1 MTAPTDP
8 IIPTVAAD
16 QPGEARPGDYLAP
29 PPAARM
35 PLSRSLP
42 ILLLCGTLLFNGRLL
57 LALIEELSR
66 PAIASPAD
74 TALSGGLLIVQFFAI
89 FRSHK
94 WPTWALWLA
103 VGVVLA
109 GLYLLFTL

>member
-1 MTAPTDP
+1 MPTPPDP
-8 IIPTVAAD
+8 IIPTATAD
-16 QPGEARPGDYLAP
+16 QPGEARPGDYLA

-42 ILLLCGTLLFNGRLL
+42 ILLLCGTLLINGRLL
-57 LALIEELSR
+57 LYLIQELSV
-66 PAIASPAD
+66 PSIASPAGA
-74 TALSGGLLIVQFFAI
+74 ALSAGLLIVQFFAI

-103 VGVVLA
+103 LGAVLG
-109 GLYLLFTL
+109 GLYLLVWR